1 MSNEDA
7 LDAGEEDRLPWLEAV
22 EEDEDEG
29 VGLLTLVGGILGVL
43 VVIALVIAGILWMR
57 GEGGAAPDG
66 AELIAAPEED
76 YRVRPSEAGGM
87 EVEGEG
93 DAAFAA
99 SEGGSPEGRIDRSAT
114 PEEPVAGTRV
124 ASTAGENSGNDA
136 GGQPTGAASA
146 RIPASNRQLAESAP
160 RTANGNTAASSGGAT
175 AASGRLIQ
183 LGAFSSEASANSAW
197 TQLTSQNSALSSL
210 TKSVTSVQAGG
221 RTLYRLR
228 AAASSADTARSL
240 CTRLRNAGQ
249 ACSVVVN

>member
-7 LDAGEEDRLPWLEAV
+7 LDVREEDRLPWLEAV

-29 VGLLTLVGGILGVL
+29 VGLLKLIGGVL
-43 VVIALVIAGILWMR
+43 VVLVAIALVIGGILWLR
-57 GEGGAAPDG
+57 GQNGAAPDG
-66 AELIAAPEED
+66 ADLIAAPEED

-99 SEGGSPEGRIDRSAT
+99 SEGESPEGRIDRSAV
-114 PEEPVAGTRV
+114 PEEPVTGRRV
-124 ASTAGENSGNDA
+124 AATAGENSGNDA
-136 GGQPTGAASA
+136 GGQPSGAASA

-160 RTANGNTAASSGGAT
+160 RTANGDAAASSGGAT

-183 LGAFSSEASANSAW
+183 LGAFSSEAAANRAW
-197 TQLTSQNSALSSL
+197 TQMVSQHNDLNSLS
-210 TKSVTSVQAGG
+210 KSVTPVQAGG

-228 AAASSADTARSL
+228 AAASSQEAARSL

>member
-1 MSNEDA
+1 MGNEDA
-7 LDAGEEDRLPWLEAV
+7 LDASDEDRLPWLEAV

-29 VGLLTLVGGILGVL
+29 VGLLTLIGGILAVL
-43 VVIALVIAGILWMR
+43 VVIALIIGGILWLR
-57 GEGGAAPDG
+57 GQDGAAPDG

-114 PEEPVAGTRV
+114 PEEPVTGTRV
-124 ASTAGENSGNDA
+124 AATAGENSGNGAD
-136 GGQPTGAASA
+136 GQPTGAASA
-146 RIPASNRQLAESAP
+146 RIPASNRRLAESAP
-160 RTANGNTAASSGGAT
+160 RTSGDNAAASTGGAT

-183 LGAFSSEASANSAW
+183 LGAFSSEAAANRAW
-197 TQLTSQNSALSSL
+197 TQMVSQNRALSSL
-210 TKSVTSVQAGG
+210 TKSVTPVQAGG

-228 AAASSADTARSL
+228 AAASTRDAARSL
-240 CTRLRNAGQ
+240 CSSLRNAGQ